1 MRIFGKTI
9 FEKFKGF
16 FAVGATPQK
25 RTKFWA
31 SERTWQAR
39 CKHYDQMYITH
50 PLAKQGLL
58 TIAGKVMAQGLFVE
72 AVDDYARAEEAAE
85 KCRQLNDELG
95 LDVMV
100 YDTVVN
106 MGKLGS
112 CFWEKSFDPVFD
124 VRIIPAQELVE
135 PATQDDVGNI
145 TSWRQASYTKPQPSW
160 SSDEIVHHAWNVT
173 TKSWPYGTSMLVGL
187 ETEFETLEKL
197 EEAIANYAIKQG
209 LPKELWQVGDKDHHP
224 TEAEIDNIVKTIK
237 NWEAGEE
244 FVTGYHIDRKAGG
257 TGDHP
262 LTELAKI
269 LEFCY
274 THIVD
279 GLMIA
284 PISKQWSSTMASAQ
298 EMEVAQRANI
308 IVPIQR
314 VISRNVEQEVYKPY
328 LESLGFSVRVC
339 PKLQWEAPDAHKDE
353 EAEYYAMLVQS
364 GIIPA
369 ELAAE
374 EMGFDMDKVKQYRE
388 AQLRREAE
396 QMQYGKIEP
405 QQNIKQK
412 VSPQD
417 EE

>member
-1 MRIFGKTI
+1 LKILGREIGLR
-9 FEKFKGF
+9 EKFKGF
-16 FAVGATPQK
+16 FASGATPRK
-25 RTKFWA
+25 KHKFWHG
-31 SERTWQAR
+31 ERTWYSR
-39 CKHYDQMYITH
+39 CKHYDQMNITH

-58 TIAGKVMAQGLFVE
+58 TIAGKVMAQGIFIE
-72 AVDDYARAEEAAE
+72 AVDDYPRAEEAAE
-85 KCRQLNDELG
+85 KCRQLNDDIG
-95 LDVMV
+95 LEVMV

-106 MGKLGS
+106 MAKFGS
-112 CFWEKSFDPVFD
+112 CFWEKTATPKFD
-124 VRIIPAQELVE
+124 VRIIPAQELLE

-197 EEAIANYAIKQG
+197 EEAIANYAVKQG
-209 LPKELWQVGDKDHHP
+209 LPKELWQVGDKDFMP
-224 TEAEIDNIVKTIK
+224 TDAQLETIK
-237 NWEAGEE
+237 RLIKTWDAGEE
-244 FVTGYHIDRKAGG
+244 FVTSFAINRIAGG

-298 EMEVAQRANI
+298 EMEIAQRANI
-308 IVPIQR
+308 IVPMQR
-314 VISRNVEQEVYKPY
+314 VISRKIEQEIYRPY

-339 PKLQWEAPDAHKDE
+339 PKMNWEPPDAHKE
-353 EAEYYAMLVQS
+353 EEGNYYALLVQS

-374 EMGFDMDKVKQYRE
+374 EMGFDMDKVK
-388 AQLRREAE
+388 
-396 QMQYGKIEP
+396 KF
-405 QQNIKQK
+405 
-412 VSPQD
+412 
-417 EE
+417 